1 MLSQNRHEIFAA
13 VVSGIREFHC
23 KLCNYKGVTQSD
35 LNRHMKSQIH
45 MMKAQNE
52 CKHCGEGF
60 VSPKN
65 LERHYHEKHFSQ
77 YEKLG
82 GCTVSKPPQQR
93 LPPVPQQHVETF
105 HQRYE
110 KLMASAA
117 AGALRSTSVDK
128 A

>member
-1 MLSQNRHEIFAA
+1 MILYCQFT
-13 VVSGIREFHC
+13 GIREFHC

-65 LERHYHEKHFSQ
+65 LERHYHEKHFSH
-77 YEKLG
+77 YEK
-82 GCTVSKPPQQR
+82 
-93 LPPVPQQHVETF
+93 
-105 HQRYE
+105 
-110 KLMASAA
+110 MASSHAA
-117 AGALRSTSVDK
+117 AAAAAHAAKLGQGSGGYQGSV
-128 A
+128 